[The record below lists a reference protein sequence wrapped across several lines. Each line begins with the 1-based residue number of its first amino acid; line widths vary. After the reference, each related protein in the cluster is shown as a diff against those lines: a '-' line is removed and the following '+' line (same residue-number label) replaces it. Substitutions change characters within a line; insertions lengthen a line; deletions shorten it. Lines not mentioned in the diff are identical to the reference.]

1 MATESK
7 VTGAHSLPP
16 AIKAGV
22 GCGLL
27 VALLGLWPTP
37 LAACLGLAGVGG
49 ASYYVTRHTLTSRSA
64 ATWTAGLLLGG
75 VAGLVNAGA
84 QLAYLLSGSPGG
96 RATLWLW
103 PATLG
108 AWVSMTAL
116 RLLLLAAL
124 GGFGSWLAV
133 WRAAGSDQ

>member
-7 VTGAHSLPP
+7 VTGARSLPP

-22 GCGLL
+22 VCGLL

-49 ASYYVTRHTLTSRSA
+49 ASYYVTRALTSRSA

-75 VAGLVNAGA
+75 VAGLVNAVA

-108 AWVSMTAL
+108 GWVSMTVL
-116 RLLLLAAL
+116 RLLLLAVL

-133 WRAAGSDQ
+133 WRAAGSAQ